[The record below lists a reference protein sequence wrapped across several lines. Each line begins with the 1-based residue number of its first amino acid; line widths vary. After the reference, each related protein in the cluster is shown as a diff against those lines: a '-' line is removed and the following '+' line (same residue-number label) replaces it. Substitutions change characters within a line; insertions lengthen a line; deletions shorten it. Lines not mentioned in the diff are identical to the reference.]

1 MRVLHTESSL
11 NWGGQEFR
19 TLLEHRYLNGNGH
32 QSWIMCHV
40 DSQLYKQSKK
50 MNDYSVIAID
60 LSKRW
65 NIKSAIKI
73 LRFCRDHKINV
84 INSHSSK
91 DTFLCLLAYVSGIP
105 LIRSRQITNLVKG
118 SFSYKYLCSHV
129 IAAAERISDI
139 LVDVGVKKEKVDVVG
154 EGVDLTE
161 YTSSVDSQYLREE
174 FGIKE
179 TDSVIVN
186 IGMIRKDKGQRFL
199 LDAAKEIVKNDQRIK
214 FFLIGEGTGNKELE
228 NELKGLVKDYN
239 LQSNFIMVGYRE
251 DVAAF
256 ISLSDLVVVASTGT
270 EAQSRVVPQAF
281 ATKRTVVTT
290 NTGGLTE
297 LVDNNINGLVVPPE
311 DAYALEVAIKEILN
325 DEALKSRLED
335 NAYKSAVENL
345 SFEKMMNKILS
356 IYTRFA
362 TDQSRFV

>member
-1 MRVLHTESSL
+1 
-11 NWGGQEFR
+11 
-19 TLLEHRYLNGNGH
+19 
-32 QSWIMCHV
+32 
-40 DSQLYKQSKK
+40 
-50 MNDYSVIAID
+50 
-60 LSKRW
+60 
-65 NIKSAIKI
+65 
-73 LRFCRDHKINV
+73 
-84 INSHSSK
+84 
-91 DTFLCLLAYVSGIP
+91 
-105 LIRSRQITNLVKG
+105 
-118 SFSYKYLCSHV
+118 V